1 MFTSKKWASLFALMI
16 VASLIL
22 SACATPTPQIIKET
36 VKETVIVEKEVTKVV
51 KEVVTEVVEIEKE
64 ITKIVAGTPVV
75 ETVVETKIVEKEV
88 EVEVVVTATPE
99 PITVQKGGTI
109 IEARF
114 ADAEILNPILSVD
127 TTSSRVNAFL
137 YNSLTQRSLEDGS
150 ATPDL
155 AESWDV
161 SEDGLTF
168 TFYLRQDVT
177 WHDGEP
183 FTAEDVKFTYETIL
197 NEEVNSP
204 RRSDQAELLTPEQ
217 IVVLDDYTIQFQLS
231 QLDVTWL
238 DEKTFPGIIPQHIL
252 GEMTAEELNA
262 AEFNTQSPIGTG
274 PFMFREWVKDDHV
287 ALVKNPNYFEGEP
300 NADFWYLKVVENQTV
315 SYAQLQTGE
324 VDYGGVTTAL
334 WEDANKQENLVCKG
348 YPYYG
353 FNFYVTNM
361 DPEKTPLFLDV
372 RTRRALLHALDRQA
386 IVDSIVM
393 GLGEVAHSTI
403 PPLSWAHNPDNEP
416 RYDYDV
422 EKAVELLEEA
432 GWKDEDGDGVRE
444 AHGVMGVED
453 GTPLTFEIHTNAG
466 NVEREQLIVAMQQ
479 YWNEIGVGAET
490 AFIEWNALLAEL
502 TETFDF
508 DVIMVGFS
516 WGSADPDQKTMYHTD
531 SYGAGFN
538 MNKYSNPELDEIIDA
553 GLLAVDREER
563 IRLSY
568 EMQRIVA
575 EDAGGPILYFRMT
588 LVCWNKRLHGYNPNA
603 NNITGNVHEWWVE
616 R

>member
-1 MFTSKKWASLFALMI
+1 MVTSKKWASLFALLI
-16 VASLIL
+16 VVSLIL
-22 SACATPTPQIIKET
+22 SACATPTPEIRE
-36 VKETVIVEKEVTKVV
+36 VEKEVTKLVE
-51 KEVVTEVVEIEKE
+51 KVVTEVVEVEKE
-64 ITKIVAGTPVV
+64 VTKLVAGTQIV

-88 EVEVVVTATPE
+88 VVTATPE
-99 PITVQKGGTI
+99 PTVVAKGGTI
-109 IEARF
+109 IGCSF
-114 ADAEILNPILSVD
+114 SDAEILNPILSVD
-127 TTSSRVNAFL
+127 TTSSAVNDMIF
-137 YNSLTQRSLEDGS
+137 NSLTQNNPEDGS
-150 ATPDL
+150 TMADL

-161 SEDGLTF
+161 SEDGLTI
-168 TFYLRQDVT
+168 TFYLRNDVT

-183 FTAEDVKFTYETIL
+183 FTAHDVKFTFDTIL

-204 RRSDQAELLTPEQ
+204 RRSDQADLLTPEQ

-238 DEKTFPGIIPQHIL
+238 DEKTYYGIIPQHIL
-252 GEMTAEELNA
+252 GDLTAEEFNA
-262 AEFNTQSPIGTG
+262 ADFNTLAPIGTG

-287 ALVKNPNYFEGEP
+287 ALVKNPNYFEGAP
-300 NADFWYLKVVENQTV
+300 NTDFWYLKTVENQTV
-315 SYAQLQTGE
+315 AFAQLQTGE
-324 VDYGGVTTAL
+324 VDYAGVTSAL
-334 WEDANKQENLVCKG
+334 WEEANEQENLVCKA

-353 FNFYVTNM
+353 FNFYTTNL

-372 RTRRALLHALDRQA
+372 RTRRALLYALDRQA

-416 RYDYDV
+416 RYDYDAD
-422 EKAVELLEEA
+422 KAVELLEEA
-432 GWKDEDGDGVRE
+432 GWIDEDGDGVRE

-453 GTPLTFEIHTNAG
+453 GTPFEFEIHTNAG
-466 NVEREQLIVAMQQ
+466 NVERESLIVAMQQ
-479 YWNEIGVGAET
+479 YWNKVGVGAET

-502 TETFDF
+502 TETFEF

-538 MNKYSNPELDEIIDA
+538 MNKYSNPELDAILDA
-553 GLLAVDREER
+553 GLLAIDREER
-563 IRLSY
+563 IRLSW

-575 EDAGGPILYFRMT
+575 EDVGGPILYFRMT
-588 LVCWNKRLHGYNPNA
+588 TACWNKRLHERDPNA
-603 NNITGNVHEWWVE
+603 NNTVWNAHEWWVE

>member
-1 MFTSKKWASLFALMI
+1 VVTQI
-16 VASLIL
+16 VKE
-22 SACATPTPQIIKET
+22 TVVQKET
-36 VKETVIVEKEVTKVV
+36 VKETVIIEGTPQVVEKEVTKVV
-51 KEVVTEVVEIEKE
+51 E
-64 ITKIVAGTPVV
+64 
-75 ETVVETKIVEKEV
+75 VEK

-109 IEARF
+109 IEATF

-137 YNSLTQRSLEDGS
+137 YNSLTQDNPEDGS
-150 ATPDL
+150 TMPDL
-155 AESWDV
+155 AESWDI
-161 SEDGLTF
+161 SEDGLTI
-168 TFYLRQDVT
+168 TFYLRKDVT

-183 FTAEDVKFTYETIL
+183 FTAADVKFTWDTML
-197 NEEVNSP
+197 DEEVNSP
-204 RRSDQAELLTPEQ
+204 RRSDLAELLTPEQ
-217 IVVLDDYTIQFQLS
+217 IVVIDDYTIQMQLS
-231 QLDVTWL
+231 QLDVTFL
-238 DEKTFPGIIPQHIL
+238 DEKTYYGIIPKHIL
-252 GEMTAEELNA
+252 GDMTPEELNA
-262 AEFNTQSPIGTG
+262 AEFNTQAPIGTG

-315 SYAQLQTGE
+315 LYAQLQTGE

-334 WEDANKQENLVCKG
+334 WENANQQENLVCKA

-353 FNFYVTNM
+353 FNFYVTNL

-372 RTRRALLHALDRQA
+372 RTRRALLYALDRQA

-403 PPLSWAHNPDNEP
+403 PPLSWAHNPDNAP
-416 RYDYDV
+416 RYEYDPD
-422 EKAVELLEEA
+422 KAVELLEEA
-432 GWKDEDGDGVRE
+432 GWKDEDGDGIRE

-453 GTPLTFEIHTNAG
+453 GTPFTFEIHTNAG
-466 NVEREQLIVAMQQ
+466 NVEREQLIVAMQE
-479 YWNEIGVGAET
+479 YWKELGVGAET

-502 TETFDF
+502 TESYDY

-538 MNKYSNPELDEIIDA
+538 MNKYSNPELDAIIDA
-553 GLLAVDREER
+553 GLQAVDREER
-563 IRLSY
+563 IGLSW

-575 EDAGGPILYFRMT
+575 EDVPGPILYFRMT
-588 LVCWNKRLHGYNPNA
+588 LACWNKRLHEYDPNA
-603 NNITGNVHEWWVE
+603 NNIVWNVHKWWVE